1 VRGETGDAVGDRQ
14 ARLPTHGGPD
24 PARHGLD
31 RAGRT
36 SGGVELVF
44 DAAYQTRRAIC
55 KGSALVFPDELSG
68 CLAIFRTVHA
78 LSQQELRARERQVR
92 RTFRPGLVR
101 RSLRW
106 VRSVLNTIGDA
117 FHRSVGV
124 LAASLNRAGALGA
137 ALSAQKG
144 SLEQLGGTL
153 VGMAGRAYEPLLER
167 HIGRPVV
174 LELKNPEGTTAPV
187 TELPG
192 YLVEY
197 TQSHLAVFNV
207 SQEPIETFELQIDDG
222 DAAHPVLEIQTAAE
236 EVVLR
241 CQCDDPIVVRDLWSD
256 SSKSDLSVVLLS
268 GATLSLRR
276 AAGETLTVAVERVR
290 SIDVVCHRSAARVRF
305 GSDGEVRRPA
315 WRGRAPELDELPRVK
330 PADHA

>member
-1 VRGETGDAVGDRQ
+1 MPNPDSHSPKH
-14 ARLPTHGGPD
+14 PT
-24 PARHGLD
+24 
-31 RAGRT
+31 
-36 SGGVELVF
+36 VELVF

-144 SLEQLGGTL
+144 SLEQLGGT
-153 VGMAGRAYEPLLER
+153 
-167 HIGRPVV
+167 VV
-174 LELKNPEGTTAPV
+174 LELKNPEGATAPV

-197 TQSHLAVFNV
+197 TQSHLAPLLDFN
-207 SQEPIETFELQIDDG
+207 
-222 DAAHPVLEIQTAAE
+222 
-236 EVVLR
+236 
-241 CQCDDPIVVRDLWSD
+241 
-256 SSKSDLSVVLLS
+256 
-268 GATLSLRR
+268 
-276 AAGETLTVAVERVR
+276 
-290 SIDVVCHRSAARVRF
+290 
-305 GSDGEVRRPA
+305 
-315 WRGRAPELDELPRVK
+315 
-330 PADHA
+330 